1 MGEGRDE
8 RIVPAQETLSNG
20 LSSFCAPRRGTFYH
34 PPSPP
39 SDVERSNAH
48 SCADVFPSSAV
59 HCERDWTRYSGS
71 SCSNWQ
77 RRSPRLALQWGLL
90 RVLGRRFPQRTRVSS
105 SRTYSWQVST

>member
-1 MGEGRDE
+1 MGEGRDD

-90 RVLGRRFPQRTRVSS
+90 HKC
-105 SRTYSWQVST
+105 